1 MLVRPALDAHL
12 SPLRPPDARV
22 SLDRTKILE
31 QAQKHHQKGAWDK
44 AILEY
49 QKLVK
54 DDPQDVRTWLKIGDL
69 YARKGS
75 NKEAVDTY
83 ARVAETYAAQGFF
96 LKAVAVYKQILKLD
110 PQSIDTQVRL
120 AGMYEHLALVSDAL
134 AMYEQVAA
142 IYARAGQIERTLQTL
157 GKMVELDPDNIPVRI
172 KFAESLSKA
181 GKTKEAAD
189 EFEAGAKLLREQG
202 RIDDFIKVGER
213 LLFHR
218 ADDVKLARDLA
229 GLYLERGDAKRAL
242 GKLQGCFKADP
253 KDVVTLE
260 LLGQAFLGLQQQQKT
275 VSVFKEIARIHL
287 DAGRREERLRM
298 LRRIIELDPG
308 DQEARQGLAAASAQA
323 IDGGDAAPRGAVGTS
338 NAAVVGPPPAAIVQS
353 NPAVRIPEVRGASA
367 RGLPPPPARPLP
379 APQLSGA
386 SGDDVEAADEDILIE
401 DDALEAEGPP
411 DAVAADAAREA
422 QVARLLNE
430 CDVFQRYGLKQKVM
444 EQLQKLL
451 VIEPTHV
458 EARERLKNAF
468 LEANRVDDAVRELRT
483 LVELLLDGQP
493 DLAVLYLRQLVE
505 LDPDDEDARDKLS
518 ILADDDDAADSAVP
532 DDDLASADEV
542 FDDRIDG
549 DARASESVSSDAVDD
564 DDDGVM
570 FVDDDQTSAAPATL
584 STVDRSFVPTVEDPE
599 ALGPAT
605 VFEHRLDD
613 ETGREARV
621 PGPAD
626 ARVPSAAVVGAR
638 VAPLASLGA
647 GRVAPLASLGAGRVA
662 PLASLGAARVAPLAS
677 LGAGR
682 MPPLSSVG
690 AGRVAPLASVAASP
704 VPTPTAAEALDPMS
718 PAEFEAL
725 RPSSPDG
732 VVPVRSSLRPGASA
746 AEIEEI
752 LDEAEFYVAQG
763 LFDEARATLN
773 DTLASHPGHPLVAEK
788 LAEVEEAAAAHEQ
801 QLASQPP
808 PSDEDDAFLLAERLA
823 EEIGPAQEQ
832 TSAGDMLDADQ
843 VFAQFKK
850 GVAEQI
856 GLEDSDTHFDLGIA
870 YKEMGL
876 LDDAVHE
883 FQLAMSNPQKEC
895 LSHTMVGLCF
905 VEKGGIADAVGHF
918 KKGLYCDTKTDREE
932 LGLYF
937 ELGVA
942 YELLHDPKEAL
953 YYFQKVQKRDA
964 TFRNVPARIRALAQ
978 PRPVAQPAAAQSGP
992 DDVDRAFDDL
1002 MGDGDKF

>member
-1 MLVRPALDAHL
+1 M
-12 SPLRPPDARV
+12 
-22 SLDRTKILE
+22 
-31 QAQKHHQKGAWDK
+31 
-44 AILEY
+44 
-49 QKLVK
+49 
-54 DDPQDVRTWLKIGDL
+54 KIGDL

-75 NKEAVDTY
+75 NKDAVDTY
-83 ARVAETYAAQGFF
+83 ARVAETYAVQGFF

-120 AGMYEHLALVSDAL
+120 AGMYEHLALISDAL

-189 EFEAGAKLLREQG
+189 EFAAGAKLLREQG

-218 ADDVKLARDLA
+218 PDDVTLARDLA

-308 DQEARQGLAAASAQA
+308 DQEARQGLAAASAQGL
-323 IDGGDAAPRGAVGTS
+323 DGGDGAPRVAVGAS
-338 NAAVVGPPPAAIVQS
+338 AAAVAGPPPAAIVQS
-353 NPAVRIPEVRGASA
+353 NPAVRIPVVRSEPA
-367 RGLPPPPARPLP
+367 RAAPPPLTRPLAGP
-379 APQLSGA
+379 QVSAPP
-386 SGDDVEAADEDILIE
+386 GDDVEAADEDILI
-401 DDALEAEGPP
+401 DDEALEPEGPP
-411 DAVAADAAREA
+411 AGAAADAARDA
-422 QVARLLNE
+422 QVARLFNE

-451 VIEPTHV
+451 VLDPTHI

-505 LDPDDEDARDKLS
+505 LAPDDDDARDKLS
-518 ILADDDDAADSAVP
+518 ILADDDDAHTAALP
-532 DDDLASADEV
+532 AEGLAPADEV
-542 FDDRIDG
+542 FDDRPYEDSS
-549 DARASESVSSDAVDD
+549 ARSSAPPESVD

-570 FVDDDQTSAAPATL
+570 FVDDELTASAPATL

-605 VFEHRLDD
+605 VFEHRLGDD
-613 ETGREARV
+613 TGREARV
-621 PGPAD
+621 PGPVGQRPPVS
-626 ARVPSAAVVGAR
+626 RVVSPG
-638 VAPLASLGA
+638 
-647 GRVAPLASLGAGRVA
+647 
-662 PLASLGAARVAPLAS
+662 
-677 LGAGR
+677 
-682 MPPLSSVG
+682 
-690 AGRVAPLASVAASP
+690 VAPLASVAARRVAPLANIAASRVPPSP
-704 VPTPTAAEALDPMS
+704 ASAALDPMS

-732 VVPVRSSLRPGASA
+732 FVPVRSSLRPGVSA

-808 PSDEDDAFLLAERLA
+808 PSDDDDAFLLAERLA

-895 LSHTMVGLCF
+895 LAHTMVGLCF

-953 YYFQKVQKRDA
+953 YYFQKVQKRDG

-978 PRPVAQPAAAQSGP
+978 PRPAAQPAASANGP

>member
-1 MLVRPALDAHL
+1 MLAHPAWDARP
-12 SPLRPPDARV
+12 SPPRPPDARV
-22 SLDRTKILE
+22 SLDRTKILD
-31 QAQKHHQKGAWDK
+31 QAQKHLQKGALDK

-69 YARKGS
+69 YTRKGS

-83 ARVAETYAAQGFF
+83 ARVAETYAQQGFF

-134 AMYEQVAA
+134 ATYEQVAG
-142 IYARAGQIERTLQTL
+142 IYARAGQVERTLETL

-172 KFAESLSKA
+172 KLAESLSKA
-181 GKTKEAAD
+181 GKTAEAAT
-189 EFEAGAKLLREQG
+189 EFEAGAKLLRDQG

-218 ADDVKLARDLA
+218 PDDVKLARDLA
-229 GLYLERGDAKRAL
+229 GLYLDRGDAKRAL
-242 GKLQGCFKADP
+242 GKLQSCFKADP

-287 DAGRREERLRM
+287 DAGRRDERLRM

-308 DQEARQGLAAASAQA
+308 DQEARQGLAAATAP
-323 IDGGDAAPRGAVGTS
+323 GGDRDAQPRGAVAAGPPPGAVVQS
-338 NAAVVGPPPAAIVQS
+338 NSSARVGDARGEATRVGPP
-353 NPAVRIPEVRGASA
+353 G
-367 RGLPPPPARPLP
+367 
-379 APQLSGA
+379 QL
-386 SGDDVEAADEDILIE
+386 DDDEEELEAADEDILIE
-401 DDALEAEGPP
+401 EGSQLDAAPAPGSQEA
-411 DAVAADAAREA
+411 AVANAARDA
-422 QVARLLNE
+422 QIARLLNE

-451 VIEPTHV
+451 VLDPNHI

-468 LEANRVDDAVRELRT
+468 LEARRVDDALRELRV

-493 DLAVLYLRQLVE
+493 ELAVLYLREIVE
-505 LDPDDEDARDKLS
+505 LAPDDEDAREKLS
-518 ILADDDDAADSAVP
+518 ILTDEDLDSSGHTADDYAQAGDVLDAPESARP
-532 DDDLASADEV
+532 GAL
-542 FDDRIDG
+542 
-549 DARASESVSSDAVDD
+549 ESLPPEAL

-570 FVDDDQTSAAPATL
+570 FVEEDRRASVAPQNFDDQTLFEGPNERATATRSAL
-584 STVDRSFVPTVEDPE
+584 RDRASMPTVEDAE
-599 ALGPAT
+599 AVGPVT

-613 ETGREARV
+613 DTGPERR
-621 PGPAD
+621 PSGM
-626 ARVPSAAVVGAR
+626 SAA
-638 VAPLASLGA
+638 
-647 GRVAPLASLGAGRVA
+647 
-662 PLASLGAARVAPLAS
+662 
-677 LGAGR
+677 
-682 MPPLSSVG
+682 
-690 AGRVAPLASVAASP
+690 
-704 VPTPTAAEALDPMS
+704 AAEAALDPMS

-732 VVPVRSSLRPGASA
+732 FPVVRNSLRPGASA
-746 AEIEEI
+746 AEIEEV

-763 LFDEARATLN
+763 LFDEARATLT
-773 DTLASHPGHPLVAEK
+773 DTLTSHPGHPLVLEK
-788 LAEVEEAAAAHEQ
+788 LQEVEEAAAGHAEHV
-801 QLASQPP
+801 ASLPP
-808 PSDEDDAFLLAERLA
+808 ASDEDDAFLLAEKLA
-823 EEIGPAQEQ
+823 EELNPVEEHA
-832 TSAGDMLDADQ
+832 TAGDMLDVDQ

-850 GVAEQI
+850 GVEEQI

-895 LSHTMVGLCF
+895 LAHTMVGLCF
-905 VEKGGIADAVGHF
+905 VEKGAIADAIGHF

-964 TFRNVPARIRALAQ
+964 TFRNVLARIRALAQ
-978 PRPVAQPAAAQSGP
+978 PRAPQPAAAAESGP

>member
-1 MLVRPALDAHL
+1 MLARPALDAR
-12 SPLRPPDARV
+12 SPLLRPPDARV

-69 YARKGS
+69 FARKGS

-83 ARVAETYAAQGFF
+83 ARVAETYAQQGFF

-110 PQSIDTQVRL
+110 PSSIDTQVKL

-142 IYARAGQIERTLQTL
+142 IYARGGQIERTLQTL
-157 GKMVELDPDNIPVRI
+157 AKMVELDPGNIPVRI
-172 KFAESLSKA
+172 KLAESLSKA

-202 RIDDFIKVGER
+202 RIDDYIKVGER

-218 ADDVKLARDLA
+218 ADDVALARDLA

-287 DAGRREERLRM
+287 DAGRRDERLRM

-308 DQEARQGLAAASAQA
+308 DQEARQGLAAAGAPGSVAT
-323 IDGGDAAPRGAVGTS
+323 DAAPRGAIAAPPPT
-338 NAAVVGPPPAAIVQS
+338 AVVQAAPAARAPSPPAAEPRAAP
-353 NPAVRIPEVRGASA
+353 PAAPPAGPRMTTGVGPAPVTVTRQADR
-367 RGLPPPPARPLP
+367 PPPPAEADEEL
-379 APQLSGA
+379 
-386 SGDDVEAADEDILIE
+386 EAADEDILIE
-401 DDALEAEGPP
+401 DDDAVSDSPEAAAEAE
-411 DAVAADAAREA
+411 AARQA

-451 VIEPTHV
+451 VIQPTHI

-468 LEANRVDDAVRELRT
+468 LEARRTDDAVRELRV
-483 LVELLLDGQP
+483 LAEMLLDEQP
-493 DLAVLYLRQLVE
+493 DLAVVYLRQLVE
-505 LDPDDEDARDKLS
+505 LVPNDEDALDKLS
-518 ILADDDDAADSAVP
+518 ILT
-532 DDDLASADEV
+532 DDDLAASAPTE
-542 FDDRIDG
+542 DRFSSVEDVG
-549 DARASESVSSDAVDD
+549 DIVPGPESQAPPPPTGELGDD
-564 DDDGVM
+564 DSVM
-570 FVDDDQTSAAPATL
+570 FVEDEQMVPAPATL
-584 STVDRSFVPTVEDPE
+584 STVDRSFVPTLEDPD

-605 VFEHRLDD
+605 VFEHRLED
-613 ETGREARV
+613 ETGHDLQL
-621 PGPAD
+621 PGVVVASPT
-626 ARVPSAAVVGAR
+626 SAASAT
-638 VAPLASLGA
+638 
-647 GRVAPLASLGAGRVA
+647 
-662 PLASLGAARVAPLAS
+662 
-677 LGAGR
+677 
-682 MPPLSSVG
+682 SS
-690 AGRVAPLASVAASP
+690 A
-704 VPTPTAAEALDPMS
+704 AAELPPAEDEDALEPMS

-732 VVPVRSSLRPGASA
+732 FVVPRPSLRPGASA
-746 AEIEEI
+746 ADIEEV

-763 LFDEARATLN
+763 LFDEARATLQ

-788 LAEVEEAAAAHEQ
+788 LQEIEEAAAAHAQ
-801 QLASQPP
+801 ALASVPP
-808 PSDEDDAFLLAERLA
+808 PTAEDEAFQLAERLA
-823 EEIGPAQEQ
+823 QELGPAEEQ
-832 TSAGDMLDADQ
+832 TANGDILDVDQ

-876 LDDAVHE
+876 LEDAVHE
-883 FQLAMSNPQKEC
+883 FELAMSNPQKEC
-895 LSHTMVGLCF
+895 LAHTMVGLCF
-905 VEKGGIADAVGHF
+905 VEKGDIAEAVSHF

-953 YYFQKVQKRDA
+953 YYFQKVQKRDPG
-964 TFRNVPARIRALAQ
+964 FRNVPARIRALAQ
-978 PRPVAQPAAAQSGP
+978 PRIAAPPPPAKAGGP

-1002 MGDGDKF
+1002 MGDGEKR